1 MTSPLDDRRT
11 DDERFT
17 GTEDDMME
25 QIEIGTAVAERPD
38 EVALPSAPVD
48 MSRLMSL
55 AESGVDPDTIGK
67 MVDLYERVHGIQ
79 AEQAF
84 NQAMLAIQT
93 HMDGHPV
100 PTRGQVVVNKA
111 GTTKPYPFLEDIQR
125 ALAPV
130 CAQHGMSYSFDT
142 RADGKGFTIVT
153 RVSHVMGVTR
163 ETHTTL
169 PLDESGS
176 KNKVQG
182 VGSTE
187 SYGMRYGLIKAFGLA
202 RYLHDDDGSGSGGSA
217 PTDQIDEETVEQL
230 KAHAAEVGLNAERT
244 AKMLA
249 IFDAE
254 TWADLTEGNVAA
266 VRNMLNTVRAK

>member
-1 MTSPLDDRRT
+1 MTEQPELGMAGLHE
-11 DDERFT
+11 DE
-17 GTEDDMME
+17 D
-25 QIEIGTAVAERPD
+25 IEVGTAVAPREEGA
-38 EVALPSAPVD
+38 EVEMPSTPVD
-48 MSRLMSL
+48 MARIMGL
-55 AESGVDPDTIGK
+55 AENGIDPDTIGK

-93 HMDGHPV
+93 HMDAHPI
-100 PTRGQVVVNKA
+100 PARGQVTVDKK

-125 ALAPV
+125 SLAPV

-142 RADGKGFTIVT
+142 RADGKGFTVIT

-176 KNKVQG
+176 KNRVQG

-202 RYLHDDDGSGSGGSA
+202 RYLHDDDGIGGVRNPTERVTEKQVEELKELAGDMSA
-217 PTDQIDEETVEQL
+217 DRI
-230 KAHAAEVGLNAERT
+230 
-244 AKMLA
+244 AKLLG
-249 IFDAE
+249 IFGAE
-254 TWADLTEGNVAA
+254 TWADLSQHDVESVKRSIHA
-266 VRNMLNTVRAK
+266 VKARASS